1 MEKYDEFA
9 ILFLKKTLLGRET
22 KFKNAESVINAC
34 ISVAYKDMLT
44 AGKYYL
50 DADLKKGDEEKKNR
64 NIARRKEFFELL
76 QQCEFAFSL
85 DLIKRASE
93 LFGTEEEIRSGVGYA
108 TRLGLSQ
115 KLVNMTFKYF
125 YVFKNEIG
133 LDIDFSGCDCPIDSI
148 ILEKLKLDST
158 YVWSKLSMQ
167 DYAKIQYKID
177 SIAKESPEYPR
188 IGRLIYDFTMW

>member
-1 MEKYDEFA
+1 MEKYDDFT
-9 ILFLKKTLLGRET
+9 ILFMKKMLLGRET
-22 KFKNAESVINAC
+22 KFDNPNSVINAC

-50 DADLKKGDEEKKNR
+50 DTDLKKGDEEKKNR
-64 NIARRKEFFELL
+64 NKARKKEFFELL
-76 QQCEFAFSL
+76 QQCKFAFSI

-93 LFGTEEEIRSGVGYA
+93 LFGTEEEIRSEAGYA

-148 ILEKLKLDST
+148 ILNKLNLDST
-158 YVWSKLSMQ
+158 YVWSKLTKE
-167 DYAKIQYKID
+167 DYAEIQDKID
-177 SIAKESPEYPR
+177 GIAGEYPEYPQ
-188 IGRLIYDFTMW
+188 IGRLVYDFKVW